1 MNYSK
6 QNGGITMKDHN
17 HLELKSSTF
26 LHSFW
31 RVNRSMMRFAHKT
44 ALENDLSMP
53 QYSVLMIIAPQKEMT
68 QKQLGEILQMP
79 KSTLSQAV
87 DGLVQSEWI
96 QRKPVE
102 DNRREM
108 HLILSEKGISL
119 FNQIKSHKNS
129 IHQTLESIISTMDT
143 KRYEELQATLTHIA
157 DLLESETHTKG
168 CKKND

>member
-1 MNYSK
+1 MNYPK
-6 QNGGITMKDHN
+6 RNGGKLVNDNN

-31 RVNRSMMRFAHKT
+31 RVNRSMMRFVHK
-44 ALENDLSMP
+44 AASENDLSIP
-53 QYSVLMIIAPQKEMT
+53 QYSVLMIIAPQREMT

-87 DGLVQSEWI
+87 DGLVQNKWI
-96 QRKPVE
+96 QRQPVE

-119 FNQIKSHKNS
+119 FEQIKFQKDS
-129 IHQTLESIISTMDT
+129 IHQTLESVINTIDEE
-143 KRYEELQATLTHIA
+143 KFEELQSTFTHFA
-157 DLLESETHTKG
+157 DLLENETSTKG
-168 CKKND
+168 CMKND